1 MGAQSQQ
8 RKEVR
13 NVYRNRRS
21 GIYYADFVFK
31 GKRYVKSLY
40 VISRSVAKEIEQKF
54 KVEVRAGR
62 HDQQE
67 EKRKRDVKF
76 SQAMQ
81 DYLERESISL
91 KSHERNITTSKR
103 LARLFADRKISEIT
117 PDDVTEYKLKRQEE
131 IMARKKKAKESIN
144 FATINRELSMLRRIF
159 NWYCKQKRL
168 KIDNPASCFEMYK
181 ETARER
187 VLTEEEERRFFV
199 QGKPSNAIRDIVI
212 FALATGMRRSEIFKL
227 KKVDVVLG
235 DLGGFI
241 LIRDTKNGESRRV
254 PLTKELTEFL
264 KRVINDYPESDYV
277 FNKVNGQP
285 YRDLKDGFKGAC
297 ERAGITGLRFHDLRH
312 TFCTRMANAGISPFV
327 IMQIVGHKDTKTAKR
342 YTNPTDDHL
351 LAAMAKLVKQSHEFS
366 QTPDINSTED
376 NAEGIKNKA
385 ITAC

>member
-1 MGAQSQQ
+1 
-8 RKEVR
+8 
-13 NVYRNRRS
+13 
-21 GIYYADFVFK
+21 
-31 GKRYVKSLY
+31 
-40 VISRSVAKEIEQKF
+40 
-54 KVEVRAGR
+54 
-62 HDQQE
+62 
-67 EKRKRDVKF
+67 
-76 SQAMQ
+76 
-81 DYLERESISL
+81 
-91 KSHERNITTSKR
+91 
-103 LARLFADRKISEIT
+103 LFADRKISEIT

-227 KKVDVVLG
+227 KKTDVVLG
-235 DLGGFI
+235 ELGGFM

-264 KRVINDYPESDYV
+264 KRVINGYPESDHV
-277 FNKVNGQP
+277 FNQMNGQP

-351 LAAMAKLVKQSHEFS
+351 LAAMAKLVIKSHEFS

-376 NAEGIKNKA
+376 KAEGINSKA
-385 ITAC
+385 ITIC

>member
-1 MGAQSQQ
+1 MNAHTIRLFNMETNEQNQLLLWYNGFLLAPLAHRLEARMGAQSQQ

-31 GKRYVKSLY
+31 GKRYVRSLC
-40 VISRSVAKEIEQKF
+40 VPSRSVAKELEQKF
-54 KVEVRAGR
+54 KVEVRAGQ

-67 EKRKRDVKF
+67 EKRKREVKF

-81 DYLERESISL
+81 DYLERESINL

-131 IMARKKKAKESIN
+131 IMARKKKPKEAIN

-168 KIDNPASCFEMYK
+168 KIENPASCFEMYK
-181 ETARER
+181 EKARER

-199 QGKPSNAIRDIVI
+199 NGKPSKAIRDIVI

-227 KKVDVVLG
+227 KKADVV
-235 DLGGFI
+235 
-241 LIRDTKNGESRRV
+241 
-254 PLTKELTEFL
+254 
-264 KRVINDYPESDYV
+264 
-277 FNKVNGQP
+277 
-285 YRDLKDGFKGAC
+285 
-297 ERAGITGLRFHDLRH
+297 AG
-312 TFCTRMANAGISPFV
+312 
-327 IMQIVGHKDTKTAKR
+327 
-342 YTNPTDDHL
+342 
-351 LAAMAKLVKQSHEFS
+351 
-366 QTPDINSTED
+366 
-376 NAEGIKNKA
+376 
-385 ITAC
+385 